1 MKILVTGFEPFGG
14 DRENASQEAVRLLAD
29 AWSSDPQPGVELVTG
44 TLPVAFAAAGQML
57 EALLAEHA
65 PDAVLAVGEAG
76 GRTAITPERWA
87 ANEDDARI
95 PDNAGDQPRGTAID
109 PTGPD
114 RRASALDPDAL
125 VSAILQVG
133 LPADVSEDAGRF
145 VCNHVAYL
153 VAGLTVPGGFVHVPA
168 VRSHGFATV
177 GAETDPSG
185 SPGASAGLGDADSLR
200 SALGFDDLALG
211 LAAAVRAIAEGRGT
225 AASTR
230 EAGRVDRA
238 STVIGVDARAVYA
251 ALLDPTALADWLPP
265 EGATGEIEH
274 FDARVG
280 GGFRAVLRFADPA
293 DTKTTADTDASRVRF
308 DELVPGR
315 RVAQVVTFESAEERF
330 GGEMRM
336 TWELEPVR
344 AGTRVTVSAT
354 DVPVGISPTDH
365 ELGLGSSLANL
376 ARYLGA

>member
-14 DRENASQEAVRLLAD
+14 DRENASQEAVRRLAD
-29 AWSSDPQPGVELVTG
+29 AWGSDPQAGVELVTG
-44 TLPVAFAAAGQML
+44 SLPVAFAASGRVL
-57 EALLAEHA
+57 GALLAEHA

-95 PDNAGDQPRGTAID
+95 PDNVGDQPRGTAID

-114 RRASALDPDAL
+114 RRASALDADAL

-168 VRSHGFATV
+168 VRSRGIATV
-177 GAETDPSG
+177 GAETNPVG
-185 SPGASAGLGDADSLR
+185 SPATSGDPGGSPAASAGPHAAGAR
-200 SALGFDDLALG
+200 PSALTFDDLALG
-211 LAAAVRAIAEGRGT
+211 LAAAVRAIAEGRGH

-238 STVIGVDARAVYA
+238 STVIGADARAVYA
-251 ALLDPTALADWLPP
+251 ALLDPAALATWLPP
-265 EGATGEIEH
+265 EGATGEIEQ

-280 GGFRAVLRFADPA
+280 GGFRAVLRFADPV
-293 DTKTTADTDASRVRF
+293 DPKTTADADAPGCGSMSSCQGVGWCRSSPSSRARS
-308 DELVPGR
+308 DS
-315 RVAQVVTFESAEERF
+315 SARC
-330 GGEMRM
+330 G
-336 TWELEPVR
+336 
-344 AGTRVTVSAT
+344 
-354 DVPVGISPTDH
+354 
-365 ELGLGSSLANL
+365 
-376 ARYLGA
+376 